1 MKKYL
6 LVLISVLTFLL
17 VGCGSDNAASAVNEA
32 VFTAE
37 EQAKFTTQ
45 IDKVKTDLGTTNF
58 SYTSTVNSST
68 MTATVAVTAAGV
80 AGDLTMGGVT
90 LIAGDK
96 MVITITK
103 SGTTYTLISTEVIGG
118 ITTTE
123 TYTGTDLDALL
134 NDV

>member
-45 IDKVKTDLGTTNF
+45 IDEVKTNLGTTNF

-68 MTATVAVTAAGV
+68 MTATVAVTA
-80 AGDLTMGGVT
+80 DLTMDGVT

-118 ITTTE
+118 ITATE

-134 NDV
+134 NDE

>member
-37 EQAKFTTQ
+37 EQAKFTTL
-45 IDKVKTDLGTTNF
+45 IDDVKTNLGTTNF

-80 AGDLTMGGVT
+80 AADLTMDGVD

-96 MVITITK
+96 TVITITK
-103 SGTTYTLISTEVIGG
+103 SGTTYTLTTTEVIGG
-118 ITTTE
+118 ITATE
-123 TYTGTDLDALL
+123 TDTGTDLDTLL
-134 NDV
+134 NDE

>member
-45 IDKVKTDLGTTNF
+45 IDKVKTNFGTTNF

-68 MTATVAVTAAGV
+68 MTATVAVTA
-80 AGDLTMGGVT
+80 DLTMDGVD

-96 MVITITK
+96 TVITITK
-103 SGTTYTLISTEVIGG
+103 SGTTYTLISTEVKGG